1 VTASRDFLQYWLPEQ
16 ADFELT
22 HEGPFIHSASDQ
34 FYRVRS
40 GDTVWLVT
48 VYEGELLLL
57 GRVRVGERVDLETAK
72 RRLGSQDIFEAKYH
86 IIAEHSTRE
95 PLRVVSLTDIAG
107 DLRFRSKVNDRLNLR
122 DGRVNAQQLQTLR
135 ELAPKSVALLSQR
148 WSGDQRMGESASE

>member
-1 VTASRDFLQYWLPEQ
+1 
-16 ADFELT
+16 
-22 HEGPFIHSASDQ
+22 
-34 FYRVRS
+34 
-40 GDTVWLVT
+40 VT

-72 RRLGSQDIFEAKYH
+72 RRPGSQDIFEAKYH
-86 IIAEHSTRE
+86 IIAEPSTRE

-148 WSGDQRMGESASE
+148 WSRDQRMGESASE